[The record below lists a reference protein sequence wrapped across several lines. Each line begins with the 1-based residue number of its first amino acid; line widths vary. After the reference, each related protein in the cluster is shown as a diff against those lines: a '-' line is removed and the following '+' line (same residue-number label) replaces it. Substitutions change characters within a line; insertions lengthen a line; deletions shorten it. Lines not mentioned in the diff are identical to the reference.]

1 MTLYILMAVIAF
13 GLLVIIHEF
22 GHFIMA
28 KANGVMVESF
38 SVGMGPKLFG
48 IKGKETEYA
57 LRLFPIGGFVKML
70 GDEGKS
76 NDERAFNNKTPGRK
90 LSIVAAGPIMNFL
103 LAIILFG
110 IVTSFRGYIVPVI
123 DEVVSNKPAAVAGL
137 HKGDKILKVNNKKVA
152 TWDDFSI
159 KMSTSDGKPV
169 LITYLRNNE
178 YKSTTITPSFDK
190 KENRY
195 IIGVSPIV
203 IQNPT
208 FLQSLYSGFQ
218 QTIFYLKQTFM
229 FWGTLF
235 TGHVSMNDFG
245 GPISILKVSVAAAK
259 AGIITLTFLSAY
271 ISIQLAI
278 FNILPFPA
286 LDGGYIFLFLF
297 EIISGKKVS
306 DDKIGIINSIGFALL
321 LTLMVLV
328 AIKDILYPIKF

>member
-1 MTLYILMAVIAF
+1 MILYILMAVIAF

-38 SVGMGPKLFG
+38 SVGMGPKLLG
-48 IKGKETEYA
+48 IKGKETEYD
-57 LRLFPIGGFVKML
+57 LRLFPIGGYVKML

-103 LAIILFG
+103 LAIVLLAV
-110 IVTSFRGYIVPVI
+110 VTSARGYATSVI
-123 DEVVSNKPAAVAGL
+123 DEVVPDKPAALAGL
-137 HKGDKILKVNNKKVA
+137 HKGDKILKVNDKKINI
-152 TWDDFSI
+152 WDDFSI
-159 KMSTSDGKPV
+159 KMSVSKGKTV
-169 LITYLRNNE
+169 YISYLRNNE
-178 YKSTTITPSFDK
+178 YKSIAVTPSLDK

-195 IIGVSPIV
+195 IIGVSPLV
-203 IQNPT
+203 IQNPN
-208 FLQSLYSGFQ
+208 FFQSLRGGYE
-218 QTIFYLKQTFM
+218 QTIFYLKQTFL
-229 FWGTLF
+229 FLGTLF

-245 GPISILKVSVAAAK
+245 GPVSILKVSGAAAK
-259 AGIITLTFLSAY
+259 AGIITLTFFSAY

-278 FNILPFPA
+278 FNVLPFPA

-306 DDKIGIINSIGFALL
+306 DDKIGLINSIGFTLL
-321 LTLMVLV
+321 LILMVLV
-328 AIKDILYPIKF
+328 TIKDILYPIKI